1 MEIREAAGENH
12 FTCRFSYFLLFIYT
26 DYLEY
31 FSIIACA

>member
-1 MEIREAAGENH
+1 MQIPHAAGENH
-12 FTCRFSYFLLFIYT
+12 FTCRFLFLVIYNSA